1 MAANFEYSMI
11 PSGAQEHCFP
21 ELLKVADNKI
31 GNLALCFPK
40 YSRLDG
46 SVKNAAKQEIAG
58 WVSKKM
64 SDKNGSFSTYP
75 SMTLKFARAKNC
87 SGISLSF
94 NRTSG
99 DFANFR
105 ILWMDA
111 SGTVLKSESCSPA
124 DPEVSVFT
132 ELSGIASVRL
142 TFQSTNRP
150 YRPVFLERVEFLN
163 LRAYESFKLVYDELA
178 PGAAENAVFSST
190 AKRPEI
196 TELSWLTSGESQNLA
211 LCLPK
216 YSRLDGTFRNY
227 SSSKM
232 AGWVSQAISDSSG
245 AFASAPALHC
255 ELGGGYYSSAGIH
268 IRFGPSERDY
278 CSSITIDWYNG
289 DTVLASQDFTP
300 DSNDFF
306 CEKSV
311 ENYTGIQITCKKTNF
326 SYRPAVIRLIEFGHE
341 IVYTTD
347 HVDGNEILSEV
358 SLLSDELTVNT
369 ADFTL
374 RVMGNVSF
382 QRRQQLTAYYDNA
395 VQGVFYTAG
404 YTRSGTRDYDV
415 TAQDATGLLEE
426 DYYGTESGN
435 LFLCSYN
442 DTVSSVVGRIL
453 QGTGLNYQIAAGVAS
468 ANVKGVL
475 PACTRREALQQVCY
489 AAGAI
494 CNTFGGAAIRIVP
507 LDTTGTPVRI
517 TQDKISISSLS
528 IEDLDE
534 VSRIV
539 LTCHN
544 YVKTSEGKELY
555 RGKLSAGKN
564 SIVFS
569 GPSVI
574 TSTENVAEKYSAAIT
589 NAAYVTPLDASKEC
603 VLYGYDCTDNTSEV
617 TKYNPKYEASG
628 KTEFNVIQVQ
638 DAYFVHT
645 GNAAAVLQR
654 TYDYYQRRH
663 KITAKTIDTDVS
675 PGTRVTIDTYDGAYT
690 GNVERVSS
698 RYSGSVFRE
707 IVVR

>member
-21 ELLKVADNKI
+21 ELLKVADNQI
-31 GNLALCFPK
+31 GNPALCFPK

-232 AGWVSQAISDSSG
+232 AGWVSQAISAEHLPAHRLFTVNWEVATIPVQVFISASG
-245 AFASAPALHC
+245 RAREITAAVSP
-255 ELGGGYYSSAGIH
+255 STGITV
-268 IRFGPSERDY
+268 IRFWPVRTSR
-278 CSSITIDWYNG
+278 
-289 DTVLASQDFTP
+289 Q
-300 DSNDFF
+300 
-306 CEKSV
+306 
-311 ENYTGIQITCKKTNF
+311 
-326 SYRPAVIRLIEFGHE
+326 
-341 IVYTTD
+341 
-347 HVDGNEILSEV
+347 
-358 SLLSDELTVNT
+358 T
-369 ADFTL
+369 A
-374 RVMGNVSF
+374 MI
-382 QRRQQLTAYYDNA
+382 
-395 VQGVFYTAG
+395 
-404 YTRSGTRDYDV
+404 
-415 TAQDATGLLEE
+415 
-426 DYYGTESGN
+426 
-435 LFLCSYN
+435 
-442 DTVSSVVGRIL
+442 SSVKSQWKIIPVFR
-453 QGTGLNYQIAAGVAS
+453 
-468 ANVKGVL
+468 L
-475 PACTRREALQQVCY
+475 PAKRR
-489 AAGAI
+489 
-494 CNTFGGAAIRIVP
+494 TSP
-507 LDTTGTPVRI
+507 TGR
-517 TQDKISISSLS
+517 Q
-528 IEDLDE
+528 
-534 VSRIV
+534 
-539 LTCHN
+539 
-544 YVKTSEGKELY
+544 
-555 RGKLSAGKN
+555 
-564 SIVFS
+564 
-569 GPSVI
+569 
-574 TSTENVAEKYSAAIT
+574 
-589 NAAYVTPLDASKEC
+589 
-603 VLYGYDCTDNTSEV
+603 
-617 TKYNPKYEASG
+617 
-628 KTEFNVIQVQ
+628 
-638 DAYFVHT
+638 
-645 GNAAAVLQR
+645 
-654 TYDYYQRRH
+654 
-663 KITAKTIDTDVS
+663 
-675 PGTRVTIDTYDGAYT
+675 
-690 GNVERVSS
+690 
-698 RYSGSVFRE
+698 
-707 IVVR
+707 